1 MGIGVSIFLMAV
13 GAILA
18 FAVNVSAEGINL
30 DTVGVILIVLGL
42 VGLLASLVFWDDWT
56 PRRRAVGY
64 DDGRD
69 VIVRRRRPRIVEI
82 DDDAGGR
89 RGRGAARGRAAPGDD
104 PSHELRRFLIRWGS
118 PTPVGTGCA
127 RRRNS
132 GGVLFRADLQ
142 AGGRQG
148 GGRHASARYEA
159 AAERPVVHGGRS
171 AGRAAGLEHR
181 PGRPRPLWRPP
192 PPPPPLGGRRR

>member
-30 DTVGVILIVLGL
+30 DTVGVILIILGL

-69 VIVRRRRPRIVEI
+69 VIVRRRPRSRIVEI
-82 DDDAGGR
+82 DDD
-89 RGRGAARGRAAPGDD
+89 D
-104 PSHELRRFLIRWGS
+104 
-118 PTPVGTGCA
+118 
-127 RRRNS
+127 
-132 GGVLFRADLQ
+132 GVVDVA
-142 AGGRQG
+142 
-148 GGRHASARYEA
+148 E
-159 AAERPVVHGGRS
+159 ERPVV
-171 AGRAAGLEHR
+171 E
-181 PGRPRPLWRPP
+181 
-192 PPPPPLGGRRR
+192 RRRVTTRRSTSYDGF